1 MAPRLTVVTRK
12 VAWNPHTRVRLIHG
26 AIALCWL
33 GLAACAH
40 ENGAATTPTTPQA
53 AAPAI
58 ETKEVAYDGGGA
70 HMKGFIAYPATQAK
84 RPGVLVVHEWWGLND
99 YARSRAHKLAEMG
112 YVALAIDMYGDGK
125 TATHPDDAK
134 KFMTETISNLDNA
147 VQRFQAAQALLAADP
162 RVDAGKLAAIGYC
175 FGGAVVLHMARIG
188 DNGLGAV
195 ASFHGNLVAQ
205 AQMQKDGYTGQM
217 LVATGGAD
225 PFVPPEQVEAFKQ
238 EMAAAN
244 QNYELVIYPDAKH
257 AFTNPDATEAGKKF
271 KLPLE
276 YNAAADADS
285 WQKLDRLLA
294 RIWAR

>member
-1 MAPRLTVVTRK
+1 MNRTRRSGLL
-12 VAWNPHTRVRLIHG
+12 VSC
-26 AIALCWL
+26 ALLWL
-33 GLAACAH
+33 SACAH
-40 ENGAATTPTTPQA
+40 GNTGGESTAPQA
-53 AAPAI
+53 PPAAAI

-70 HMKGFIAYPATQAK
+70 HMKGFIAYPATQQK

-99 YARSRAHKLAEMG
+99 YARSRARKLAEMG
-112 YVALAIDMYGDGK
+112 YVGLAIDMYGDGK

-134 KFMTETISNLDNA
+134 KFMTETISNLDSA
-147 VQRFQAAQALLAADP
+147 VQRFQAAQAFLANDP
-162 RVDAGKLAAIGYC
+162 RVDGGKLAAIGYC
-175 FGGAVVLHMARIG
+175 FGGAIVLHMARIG
-188 DNGLGAV
+188 DNALGAV

-205 AQMQKDGYTGQM
+205 AQMQKDGYAGRM

-238 EMAAAN
+238 EMAAAD

-271 KLPLE
+271 QLPLE

-285 WQKLDRLLA
+285 WQKLDLLLA
-294 RIWAR
+294 RIWPR